1 MKKMTLAIAF
11 GAALLSGA
19 ALAQTAGDD
28 NEPVYGS
35 QIMTQQERTEYR
47 NRMRQTT
54 TQQEREQIRNEH
66 HEQMRERAR
75 ERGITLPE
83 EPPARGGMGQG
94 QGAGMGQGMGQGAGN
109 DNEPVYGSQIMTQQ
123 ERTEYRNR
131 MRQATTQ
138 QEREQIRNQHHEQ
151 MRERARE
158 RGITLP
164 EVPPARGGMGQ
175 GQGGGMGQG
184 GASGDGKGGNR

>member
-1 MKKMTLAIAF
+1 MTKMTLAIAF

-54 TQQEREQIRNEH
+54 TQQEREHIR
-66 HEQMRERAR
+66 
-75 ERGITLPE
+75 
-83 EPPARGGMGQG
+83 
-94 QGAGMGQGMGQGAGN
+94 
-109 DNEPVYGSQIMTQQ
+109 S
-123 ERTEYRNR
+123 
-131 MRQATTQ
+131 
-138 QEREQIRNQHHEQ
+138 QHHEQ

-158 RGITLP
+158 KGVTLP
-164 EVPPARGGMGQ
+164 EDLPVRGGMGQ
-175 GQGGGMGQG
+175 GRG
-184 GASGDGKGGNR
+184 GADGNR

>member
-11 GAALLSGA
+11 SAALLSGA
-19 ALAQTAGDD
+19 ALVQAAGDD

-35 QIMTQQERTEYR
+35 QMMTQQERMEYR
-47 NRMRQTT
+47 NRMRQT
-54 TQQEREQIRNEH
+54 
-66 HEQMRERAR
+66 
-75 ERGITLPE
+75 
-83 EPPARGGMGQG
+83 
-94 QGAGMGQGMGQGAGN
+94 
-109 DNEPVYGSQIMTQQ
+109 
-123 ERTEYRNR
+123 
-131 MRQATTQ
+131 TTQ

-164 EVPPARGGMGQ
+164 EEPPASGGMGQ

-184 GASGDGKGGNR
+184 GLPGDGKGGNR